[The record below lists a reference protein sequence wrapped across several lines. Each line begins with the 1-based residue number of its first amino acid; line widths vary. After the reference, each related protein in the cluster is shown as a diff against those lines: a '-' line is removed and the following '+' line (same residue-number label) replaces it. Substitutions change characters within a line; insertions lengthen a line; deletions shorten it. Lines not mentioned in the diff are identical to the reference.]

1 MQDRCDLHTQIHNT
15 ETLPTLQPGAQRF
28 WLINKTIYWGS
39 ARPVSDTVAG
49 WRDPS
54 SRCRPIRALSIMIE
68 HSSVSDT
75 FTCPPLLFKE
85 NAEAVLIYISHISSL
100 HLYTCSTVSQVVALH
115 LFVLF
120 HYFCCFN
127 GKPGPWVRSFVSPHV
142 NMRMTTKLSWI
153 TDILSRTFGII
164 LHMRAGSTP
173 ADSLHSYSGPVLTFS
188 PLVKT
193 IKSS

>member
-1 MQDRCDLHTQIHNT
+1 MWSAYTDTEHWNT
-15 ETLPTLQPGAQRF
+15 TDPAAGRTAFLTYKENHLLRQR
-28 WLINKTIYWGS
+28 S
-39 ARPVSDTVAG
+39 SCERHG